1 MNQQLASQPVR
12 DLAAR
17 REQLLLRSA
26 QLRERLNARAS
37 VLRPAWR
44 AADRVRDGLRTAREH
59 RALVLMIGTA
69 LGAALLARPRRVV
82 GLGLKAWS
90 GWQLVR
96 RVRPL
101 ARAVRR
107 WMS

>member
-1 MNQQLASQPVR
+1 MNDRPVSHDAR
-12 DLAAR
+12 LLAAR

-26 QLRERLNARAS
+26 QLRERLNARAD

-44 AADRVRDGLRTAREH
+44 AADRVRSGLRAVREH
-59 RALVLMIGTA
+59 RALVLMAGTV

-101 ARAVRR
+101 ARVVRR